1 MNDRFQ
7 RFLFEGLDVRGAW
20 VRLEDSWQ
28 KLQQDRGYAWPV
40 AALLGELAAVTVLV
54 AGQLKQPGRLTLQ
67 LQGEGP
73 IRLLVVDCDESL
85 RLRGMARSD
94 PQVDPAPAPQLL
106 GADCGGRLLLSLD
119 LPTARQP
126 YQSFVPL
133 VGEGIGA
140 IFEHYLEQSEQQPSR
155 LFLAVSPQAVSCLFL
170 QKMPEADRSD
180 PDGWRRVTALAETVK
195 PEELLGLDAAALLQ
209 RLFHEDIAT
218 RGVRLFDPV
227 AVSYHC
233 PEDWD
238 KVRNVI
244 LSLGRAEA
252 EALVRERGAI
262 VLRDDMCHREYRFA
276 PEDIAALFTAA
287 DPPTLH

>member
-94 PQVDPAPAPQLL
+94 PRVAPAPAPQLL

-155 LFLAVSPQAVSCLFL
+155 LFLAVSPQAVSCFFL